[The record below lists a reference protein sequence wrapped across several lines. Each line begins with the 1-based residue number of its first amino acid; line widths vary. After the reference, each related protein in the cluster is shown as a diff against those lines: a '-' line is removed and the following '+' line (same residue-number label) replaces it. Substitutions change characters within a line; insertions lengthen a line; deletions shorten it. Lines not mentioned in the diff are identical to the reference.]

1 MKQFAKFIQKK
12 IPFYY
17 GWMIVAGSGS
27 SMFVRNSAATL
38 TIAVFVYPMSE
49 NLGWSRTTIVGASS
63 LAGILAIFAS
73 PLSGWLIQ
81 KYGTKITLL
90 ISVLLL
96 ALSTALLSQTF
107 SPIMFYILF
116 GISRIIFSS
125 PIQIGATTVVTKW
138 FSKNRGKATWL
149 LGMFHSLGMGFFP
162 LFAQIIMNISGGNP
176 DSWRSSW
183 LWIGVSVLIISVPL
197 ITFTLFNSPS
207 DLGIKTNTSK
217 SEKAISEKL
226 GRSYKSVSL
235 KFALKSTTFWMLA
248 IVGFLTYFIHT
259 GVNIHQAAYLIDKGI
274 SPIYAA
280 TTLTIMALGTGF
292 GSIICGWASDKFQ
305 AKKTYFFI
313 ALWLALSSLLF
324 LGITNIFSAFV
335 VAFIFGIALGGLL
348 VIPPVVLA
356 DIFGKEN
363 IGAIRGYSEPF
374 VSAGQAFGGI
384 TAALIYD
391 FSGSY
396 QLTFPIFTVVAIIAA
411 ILIIASPKIKY

>member
-1 MKQFAKFIQKK
+1 MKQFAKYIQKK

-17 GWMIVAGSGS
+17 GWIIVAGSGS

-49 NLGWSRTTIVGASS
+49 SLGWSRTVIVGASS
-63 LAGILAIFAS
+63 LAGILAIFIS
-73 PLSGWLIQ
+73 PLSGWIIQ

-96 ALSTALLSQTF
+96 GLSIALLSQTF
-107 SPIMFYILF
+107 SPIMFYLLF

-138 FSKNRGKATWL
+138 FSENRGKATGL

-183 LWIGVSVLIISVPL
+183 LWIGVSVWIISVPL
-197 ITFTLFNSPS
+197 ILFTLFNSPS
-207 DLGIKTNTSK
+207 DLGIKTNISK
-217 SEKAISEKL
+217 REEEVSEL

-280 TTLTIMALGTGF
+280 TTLTIMAIGTGF

-313 ALWLALSSLLF
+313 TLWLALSSFLF
-324 LGITNIFSAFV
+324 LGISNIFSAFV

-396 QLTFPIFTVVAIIAA
+396 ELTFPIFTLVAIIAA
-411 ILIIASPKIKY
+411 ILIITSPKIKY

>member
-1 MKQFAKFIQKK
+1 MKEFAKFIQKK

-17 GWMIVAGSGS
+17 GWIIVTGSGS

-49 NLGWSRTTIVGASS
+49 NLGWSRTVIVGASS
-63 LAGILAIFAS
+63 LAGILAIFIS

-96 ALSTALLSQTF
+96 GLSIALLSQTF
-107 SPIMFYILF
+107 SPIMFYLFF

-125 PIQIGATTVVTKW
+125 PIQIGATTIVTKW
-138 FSKNRGKATWL
+138 FSKNRGKATGL

-176 DSWRSSW
+176 DSWRNSW
-183 LWIGVSVLIISVPL
+183 LWLGISVWIISIPL
-197 ITFTLFNSPS
+197 ISLTLFNSPS
-207 DLGIKTNTSK
+207 DLGIKTNVSK
-217 SEKAISEKL
+217 REKAVSEKL

-235 KFALKSTTFWMLA
+235 KFALKSITFWMLA

-280 TTLTIMALGTGF
+280 TTLTIMAIGTGF

-313 ALWLALSSLLF
+313 ALWLALSSFLF
-324 LGITNIFSAFV
+324 LGISNIFSAFV

-396 QLTFPIFTVVAIIAA
+396 ELTFPIFTLVAIIAA
-411 ILIIASPKIKY
+411 ILIITSPKIKY

>member
-96 ALSTALLSQTF
+96 GLSTALLSQTF

-138 FSKNRGKATWL
+138 FSKNRGKATGL

-235 KFALKSTTFWMLA
+235 KFALKSITFWMLA

-324 LGITNIFSAFV
+324 FDAPFKSYIIISP
-335 VAFIFGIALGGLL
+335 IIALFVASLL
-348 VIPPVVLA
+348 L
-356 DIFGKEN
+356 
-363 IGAIRGYSEPF
+363 R
-374 VSAGQAFGGI
+374 
-384 TAALIYD
+384 
-391 FSGSY
+391 
-396 QLTFPIFTVVAIIAA
+396 
-411 ILIIASPKIKY
+411 IKK

>member
-1 MKQFAKFIQKK
+1 MKQFAKFLQKK

-17 GWMIVAGSGS
+17 GWIIVAGSGS

-49 NLGWSRTTIVGASS
+49 NLGWSRITIVGASS
-63 LAGILAIFAS
+63 LAGILAIFVS

-96 ALSTALLSQTF
+96 GLSTALLSQTF

-138 FSKNRGKATWL
+138 FSKNRGKATGL

-162 LFAQIIMNISGGNP
+162 LFAQVIMNISGGNP
-176 DSWRSSW
+176 DSWRNSW
-183 LWIGVSVLIISVPL
+183 LWLGVSVLIISVPL
-197 ITFTLFNSPS
+197 ISFTLFNSPS
-207 DLGIKTNTSK
+207 DIGIKNNTSK
-217 SEKAISEKL
+217 NEEAISEKL

-235 KFALKSTTFWMLA
+235 KFALKSITFWMLA

-259 GVNIHQAAYLIDKGI
+259 GVNIHQGI

-313 ALWLALSSLLF
+313 AIWLALSSLLF

-411 ILIIASPKIKY
+411 ILIIASPRIKH

>member
-1 MKQFAKFIQKK
+1 MKQFAKFLQKK

-17 GWMIVAGSGS
+17 GWIIVAGSGS

-49 NLGWSRTTIVGASS
+49 NLGWSRITIVGASS
-63 LAGILAIFAS
+63 LAGILAIFVS

-96 ALSTALLSQTF
+96 GLSTALLSQTF

-138 FSKNRGKATWL
+138 FSKNRGKATGL

-162 LFAQIIMNISGGNP
+162 LFAQVIMNISGGNP
-176 DSWRSSW
+176 DSWRNSW
-183 LWIGVSVLIISVPL
+183 LWLGVSVLIISVPL
-197 ITFTLFNSPS
+197 ISFTLFNSPS
-207 DLGIKTNTSK
+207 DIGIKNNTSK
-217 SEKAISEKL
+217 NDEAISEKL

-235 KFALKSTTFWMLA
+235 KFALKSITFWMLA

-292 GSIICGWASDKFQ
+292 GSIICGWASDF
-305 AKKTYFFI
+305 
-313 ALWLALSSLLF
+313 
-324 LGITNIFSAFV
+324 
-335 VAFIFGIALGGLL
+335 
-348 VIPPVVLA
+348 
-356 DIFGKEN
+356 EN
-363 IGAIRGYSEPF
+363 
-374 VSAGQAFGGI
+374 
-384 TAALIYD
+384 
-391 FSGSY
+391 
-396 QLTFPIFTVVAIIAA
+396 
-411 ILIIASPKIKY
+411 

>member
-1 MKQFAKFIQKK
+1 
-12 IPFYY
+12 
-17 GWMIVAGSGS
+17 
-27 SMFVRNSAATL
+27 MFVRNSAATL

-49 NLGWSRTTIVGASS
+49 SLGWSRTVIVGASS
-63 LAGILAIFAS
+63 LAGILAIFIS
-73 PLSGWLIQ
+73 PLSGWIIQ

-96 ALSTALLSQTF
+96 GLSIALLSQTF
-107 SPIMFYILF
+107 SPIMFYLLF

-138 FSKNRGKATWL
+138 FSENRGKATGL

-183 LWIGVSVLIISVPL
+183 LWIGVSVWIISVPL
-197 ITFTLFNSPS
+197 ILFTLFNSPS
-207 DLGIKTNTSK
+207 DLGIKTNISK
-217 SEKAISEKL
+217 REEEVSEL

-280 TTLTIMALGTGF
+280 TTLTIMAIGTGF

-313 ALWLALSSLLF
+313 TLWLALSSFLF
-324 LGITNIFSAFV
+324 LGISNIFSAFV

-396 QLTFPIFTVVAIIAA
+396 ELTFPIFTLVAIIAA
-411 ILIIASPKIKY
+411 ILIITSPKIKY

>member
-17 GWMIVAGSGS
+17 GWIIVAGSGS

-49 NLGWSRTTIVGASS
+49 NLGWSRTVIVGASS
-63 LAGILAIFAS
+63 LAGILAIFIS
-73 PLSGWLIQ
+73 PLSGWIIQ

-96 ALSTALLSQTF
+96 GLSTALLSQTF

-138 FSKNRGKATWL
+138 FSENRGKAIGL
-149 LGMFHSLGMGFFP
+149 LGMIHSLGMGFFP

-183 LWIGVSVLIISVPL
+183 LWIGVSVWIISIPL
-197 ITFTLFNSPS
+197 LLFTLFNSPS
-207 DLGIKTNTSK
+207 DLGIKTNVSK
-217 SEKAISEKL
+217 REEKVSEKL
-226 GRSYKSVSL
+226 DRSYKSVSL
-235 KFALKSTTFWMLA
+235 KFALKSTPFWMLS

-259 GVNIHQAAYLIDKGI
+259 GINIHQAAYLIDKGI

-280 TTLTIMALGTGF
+280 TTLTIMAIGTGF

-313 ALWLALSSLLF
+313 ALWLALSSFLF
-324 LGITNIFSAFV
+324 LGISNIFSAFV

-384 TAALIYD
+384 TAGLIYD

-396 QLTFPIFTVVAIIAA
+396 ELTFPIFTVVAIIAA
-411 ILIIASPKIKY
+411 ILIIASPKIKD

>member
-1 MKQFAKFIQKK
+1 MKQFAKYIQKK

-17 GWMIVAGSGS
+17 GWIIVAGSGS

-49 NLGWSRTTIVGASS
+49 SLGWSRTVIVGASS
-63 LAGILAIFAS
+63 LAGILAIFIS
-73 PLSGWLIQ
+73 PLSGWIIQ

-96 ALSTALLSQTF
+96 GLSIALLSQTF
-107 SPIMFYILF
+107 SPIMFYLLF

-138 FSKNRGKATWL
+138 FSENRGKATGL
-149 LGMFHSLGMGFFP
+149 LGMLHSLGMGFFP

-183 LWIGVSVLIISVPL
+183 LWIGVSVWIISVPL
-197 ITFTLFNSPS
+197 ILFTLFNSPS
-207 DLGIKTNTSK
+207 DLGIKTNISK
-217 SEKAISEKL
+217 REEEVSEL

-280 TTLTIMALGTGF
+280 TTLTIMAIGTGF

-313 ALWLALSSLLF
+313 TLWLALSSFLF
-324 LGITNIFSAFV
+324 LGISNIFSAFV

-396 QLTFPIFTVVAIIAA
+396 ELTFPIFTVVAIIAA
-411 ILIIASPKIKY
+411 ILIIASPKIKD

>member
-1 MKQFAKFIQKK
+1 MKQFAKYIQKK

-17 GWMIVAGSGS
+17 GWIIVAGSGS

-49 NLGWSRTTIVGASS
+49 SLGWSRTVIVGASS
-63 LAGILAIFAS
+63 LAGILAIFIS
-73 PLSGWLIQ
+73 PLSGWIIQ

-96 ALSTALLSQTF
+96 GLSIALLSQTF
-107 SPIMFYILF
+107 SPIMFYLLF

-138 FSKNRGKATWL
+138 FSENRGKATGL
-149 LGMFHSLGMGFFP
+149 LGMLHSLGMGFFP

-183 LWIGVSVLIISVPL
+183 LWMGVSVWIISVPL
-197 ITFTLFNSPS
+197 ILFTLFNSPS
-207 DLGIKTNTSK
+207 DLGIKTNISK
-217 SEKAISEKL
+217 REEEVSEL

-280 TTLTIMALGTGF
+280 TTLTIMAIGTGF

-313 ALWLALSSLLF
+313 TLWLALSSFLF
-324 LGITNIFSAFV
+324 LGISNIFSAFV

-396 QLTFPIFTVVAIIAA
+396 ELTFPIFTLVAIIAA
-411 ILIIASPKIKY
+411 ILIITSPKIKY

>member
-1 MKQFAKFIQKK
+1 MKQFAKYIQKK

-17 GWMIVAGSGS
+17 GWIIVAGSGS

-49 NLGWSRTTIVGASS
+49 SLGWSRTVIVGASS
-63 LAGILAIFAS
+63 LAGILAIFIS
-73 PLSGWLIQ
+73 PLSGWIIQ

-96 ALSTALLSQTF
+96 GLSIALLSQTF
-107 SPIMFYILF
+107 SPIMFYLLF

-138 FSKNRGKATWL
+138 FSENRGKATGL
-149 LGMFHSLGMGFFP
+149 LGMLHSLGMGFFP

-183 LWIGVSVLIISVPL
+183 LWIGVSVWIISVPL
-197 ITFTLFNSPS
+197 ILFTLFNSPS
-207 DLGIKTNTSK
+207 DLGIKTNISK
-217 SEKAISEKL
+217 REEEVSEL

-280 TTLTIMALGTGF
+280 TTLTIMAIGTGF

-313 ALWLALSSLLF
+313 TLWLALSSFLF
-324 LGITNIFSAFV
+324 LGISNIFSAFV

-396 QLTFPIFTVVAIIAA
+396 ELTFPIFTLVAIIAA
-411 ILIIASPKIKY
+411 ILIITSPKIKY

>member
-1 MKQFAKFIQKK
+1 MKQFAKYIQKK

-17 GWMIVAGSGS
+17 GWIIVAGSGS

-49 NLGWSRTTIVGASS
+49 SLGWSRTVIVGASS
-63 LAGILAIFAS
+63 LAGILAIFIS
-73 PLSGWLIQ
+73 PLSGWIIQ

-96 ALSTALLSQTF
+96 GLSIALLSQTF
-107 SPIMFYILF
+107 SPIMFYLLF

-138 FSKNRGKATWL
+138 FSENRGKATGL
-149 LGMFHSLGMGFFP
+149 LGMLHSLGMGFFP

-183 LWIGVSVLIISVPL
+183 LWIGVSVWIISVPL
-197 ITFTLFNSPS
+197 ILFTLFNSPS
-207 DLGIKTNTSK
+207 DLGIKTNISK
-217 SEKAISEKL
+217 REEEVSEL

-280 TTLTIMALGTGF
+280 TTLTIMAIGTGV

-313 ALWLALSSLLF
+313 TLWLALSSFLF
-324 LGITNIFSAFV
+324 LGISNIFTAFV

-396 QLTFPIFTVVAIIAA
+396 ELTFPIFTVVAIIAA
-411 ILIIASPKIKY
+411 ILIITSPKIKY